1 MFSQYVQTMKV
12 RWSPSWR
19 RKMATKI
26 QMERKRISSLLALM
40 EGKERWWCRHLY
52 VVFLSPLPPACS
64 GSIQRCLPG
73 MLPRLGDGRLPPK
86 KGALGLLSSPPLA
99 IFKDLSLLKGYPMK
113 LSHLHLLTFD
123 PKKKKV
129 VFDKSSR
136 FPALLDNVYLPVSE
150 LRHRQEE
157 TERVAPWPGRVAH
170 SFKTGGFRLALRV
183 CKQNCRALP
192 LKSKPVL
199 ASVLC
204 FLYRMFTTCLFL
216 LF

>member
-1 MFSQYVQTMKV
+1 
-12 RWSPSWR
+12 
-19 RKMATKI
+19 MATKI

-40 EGKERWWCRHLY
+40 EGKERRWCRHLY

-123 PKKKKV
+123 RKKKNSLRQKQQV
-129 VFDKSSR
+129 PCTFGQRVLTCIRTQTQTGRDGARHSMARESR
-136 FPALLDNVYLPVSE
+136 PLLQNGWFSLG
-150 LRHRQEE
+150 
-157 TERVAPWPGRVAH
+157 AP
-170 SFKTGGFRLALRV
+170 
-183 CKQNCRALP
+183 
-192 LKSKPVL
+192 
-199 ASVLC
+199 
-204 FLYRMFTTCLFL
+204 CLQTKW
-216 LF
+216 